1 LGIGDWAQSPI
12 PNPQSPIPNPQLMA
26 LSLQLIKQI
35 YFYLNLNFKLKMG
48 CQEMKEKKKT
58 PLNQKGSTN
67 KIESQNKILDS
78 NGPQKAK
85 NEPNITEGL
94 SQNKLNNQE
103 HPQSNPPENNTPF
116 NTNNIENPE
125 SNIVVS
131 GSLANLNKEKS
142 TNDLLRNRSI
152 ERQSEIEENNKLNIS
167 DKEYIPS
174 HIGKLCFDP
183 ILLFVYD
190 SKKNSFHVQKYDQ
203 VLIDLSKLNQT
214 SSCCNGNNKLFISGG
229 IDENNKIVD
238 KLWIFDLV
246 DYMVEEPIQIYPKN
260 GHSMIYIPDQ
270 YIFLVGGNDENTF
283 YLNIKDLKVENWAN
297 LNKKR
302 IEPALIQ
309 VNNFLYVF
317 DNVNK
322 NEEINDFE
330 ITFEKTNLLSSR
342 PTWELIRPNLA
353 TEILG
358 TKIIPKFFGVAKESE
373 EDIIFLGGNILDEHD
388 NLEDIKNYKYN
399 IEKNLIEFS
408 EVPFANIQLTEK
420 KFHSFNNKN
429 DIFFILPDFYRKC
442 PQVVFYL
449 KNKNIIKIIDYMP
462 NNKVEKKKLDINVKY
477 DINFENENFKYNF
490 NMPKIVEKN
499 EIYKII

>member
-1 LGIGDWAQSPI
+1 
-12 PNPQSPIPNPQLMA
+12 
-26 LSLQLIKQI
+26 
-35 YFYLNLNFKLKMG
+35 MG

-58 PLNQKGSTN
+58 PIKQNGSSIKETNKQIENQKNISDN
-67 KIESQNKILDS
+67 NEQKKIKSEQKITD
-78 NGPQKAK
+78 
-85 NEPNITEGL
+85 GL
-94 SQNKLNNQE
+94 SKNNL
-103 HPQSNPPENNTPF
+103 
-116 NTNNIENPE
+116 NNIENHESNTPENKIPINIDIKENPE
-125 SNIVVS
+125 SDIVVNGS
-131 GSLANLNKEKS
+131 GANLKNGKR
-142 TNDLLRNRSI
+142 TNDEDILKNEI
-152 ERQSEIEENNKLNIS
+152 NERQSEIEENNKLNIS
-167 DKEYIPS
+167 YEEYLPS
-174 HIGKLCFDP
+174 QIGKLCFDP
-183 ILLFVYD
+183 ILLFIYD

-203 VLIDLSKLNQT
+203 LLIDLSKLNQT

-229 IDENNKIVD
+229 IDENNEIVD

-246 DYMVEEPIQIYPKN
+246 DYNVEEPIQINPKN
-260 GHSMIYIPDQ
+260 CHSMIYIPKQ
-270 YIFLVGGNDENTF
+270 YIFLVGGNDESTL
-283 YLNIKDLKVENWAN
+283 YLNIEDSKIENWAD

-322 NEEINDFE
+322 NEEINDFVL
-330 ITFEKTNLLSSR
+330 TFEKTNLLSPK

-358 TKIIPKFFGVAKESE
+358 TKIIPKFFGVAKDSI

-408 EVPFANIQLTEK
+408 EVPFVNIQLREK
-420 KFHSFNNKN
+420 KFLSFNNKN
-429 DIFFILPDFYRKC
+429 DIFFVLPDFYKKC
-442 PQVVFYL
+442 PQVVFYI
-449 KNKNIIKIIDYMP
+449 KNKNIIKVIDYMP
-462 NNKVEKKKLDINVKY
+462 NSKNEKKKLNTNLKF
-477 DINFENENFKYNF
+477 DINFENDNFKYNF

>member
-1 LGIGDWAQSPI
+1 
-12 PNPQSPIPNPQLMA
+12 
-26 LSLQLIKQI
+26 
-35 YFYLNLNFKLKMG
+35 
-48 CQEMKEKKKT
+48 MKEKKKT
-58 PLNQKGSTN
+58 PIKQ
-67 KIESQNKILDS
+67 
-78 NGPQKAK
+78 NGPSIKESNNQIEKPKSISDNNEQQKIK
-85 NEPNITEGL
+85 SEQKITDGL
-94 SQNKLNNQE
+94 SKNNL
-103 HPQSNPPENNTPF
+103 
-116 NTNNIENPE
+116 NNIENHESNTPENKIPINIDIKENPE
-125 SNIVVS
+125 SDIVVN
-131 GSLANLNKEKS
+131 GSDANLRNGKR
-142 TNDLLRNRSI
+142 TNDVDILKNENNENN

-167 DKEYIPS
+167 YEEYIPS
-174 HIGKLCFDP
+174 QIGKLCFDP

-203 VLIDLSKLNQT
+203 ILIDLSKLNQT

-229 IDENNKIVD
+229 IDENNEIVD

-246 DYMVEEPIQIYPKN
+246 DYSVEEPIQICPKN
-260 GHSMIYIPDQ
+260 DHSMIYIPGQ
-270 YIFLVGGNDENTF
+270 YIFLVGGNDESTL
-283 YLNIKDLKVENWAN
+283 YLNIEDLKVENWAN

-330 ITFEKTNLLSSR
+330 LTFEKTNLLSSK

-358 TKIIPKFFGVAKESE
+358 TKIIPKFFGVTKDSV

-388 NLEDIKNYKYN
+388 NLEDIRNYKYN

-408 EVPFANIQLTEK
+408 EVPFVNIQLKEK
-420 KFHSFNNKN
+420 KFLSFNNKN
-429 DIFFILPDFYRKC
+429 DIFFILPDFYKKC

-449 KNKNIIKIIDYMP
+449 KNKNIIKVIDYMP
-462 NNKVEKKKLDINVKY
+462 NSKIEKKKLNTNLKF
-477 DINFENENFKYNF
+477 DINFENDNFKYNF

>member
-1 LGIGDWAQSPI
+1 
-12 PNPQSPIPNPQLMA
+12 MA

-103 HPQSNPPENNTPF
+103 HPESNPPENNTPF

-358 TKIIPKFFGVAKESE
+358 TKIIPKFFGVAK
-373 EDIIFLGGNILDEHD
+373 
-388 NLEDIKNYKYN
+388 
-399 IEKNLIEFS
+399 
-408 EVPFANIQLTEK
+408 
-420 KFHSFNNKN
+420 
-429 DIFFILPDFYRKC
+429 
-442 PQVVFYL
+442 
-449 KNKNIIKIIDYMP
+449 
-462 NNKVEKKKLDINVKY
+462 
-477 DINFENENFKYNF
+477 
-490 NMPKIVEKN
+490 
-499 EIYKII
+499 